1 MLRML
6 LLNLHVRDEHSLIV
20 VDVKVAAILGF
31 ENLHCGILRKVASVA
46 ERFSVLE
53 SVLELEK
60 VTVDVLALKNK
71 RESVIHVQILSVV
84 CLWTTIIILFS
95 KLESIGSQDEH
106 KRKKSEKFEKKS

>member
-1 MLRML
+1 MLGML
-6 LLNLHVRDEHSLIV
+6 LLNLHVGDEHLIV
-20 VDVKVAAILGF
+20 VDIEMPAILGF
-31 ENLHCGILRKVASVA
+31 ENLYRGVLRKVASVT

-60 VTVDVLALKNK
+60 VTVDILALKNK

-106 KRKKSEKFEKKS
+106 KRKKSEKFGKKS

>member
-20 VDVKVAAILGF
+20 INIEMPAILGF
-31 ENLHCGILRKVASVA
+31 ENLHCGILRKVTSIA
-46 ERFSVLE
+46 ERFGVLKG
-53 SVLELEK
+53 VLELEK

-71 RESVIHVQILSVV
+71 RESVSHVQVLSVV

-95 KLESIGSQDEH
+95 ELNAIDSQDEH
-106 KRKKSEKFEKKS
+106 KRKKSEKNGKKS